1 MKNAIVITNVDS
13 LLGYGLAYRFL
24 EDWNREEAGYTEKRD
39 TTEFR
44 LLCHDRQGL
53 EDLEKLGGR
62 VFELKNFSDEKSI
75 EHVMENVC
83 YVMFVPEN
91 SDDRIKEG
99 EAIIKGARNQ
109 KVDYIAMFS

>member
-24 EDWNREEAGYTEKRD
+24 EDWNREEAGYSEGRE

-53 EDLEKLGGR
+53 DDLEKLGGKI
-62 VFELKNFSDEKSI
+62 FESKSYEDESYI
-75 EHVMENVC
+75 QRVMENVY

-91 SDDRIKEG
+91 SKNRIAEG
-99 EAIIKGARNQ
+99 QAIIHGAKNQ
-109 KVDYIAMFS
+109 KVDYMAMFS